1 MVVFSGLVEFGV
13 LGAVLE
19 ALLQGE
25 GRLLGKDLFTV
36 LTGSEG
42 RALPKDKIGEESNDL
57 VSRGEETKDLPV
69 GVAGEL
75 APVPFGTEA
84 KEANPLVA
92 FSGDSTLPLGKMGEV
107 YLGDGVSGEAPLQLE
122 GEGVEPGDREEPFF
136 QLGRP

>member
-42 RALPKDKIGEESNDL
+42 RALPKDKIGEESNDR
-57 VSRGEETKDLPV
+57 S
-69 GVAGEL
+69 
-75 APVPFGTEA
+75 
-84 KEANPLVA
+84 
-92 FSGDSTLPLGKMGEV
+92 S
-107 YLGDGVSGEAPLQLE
+107 Q
-122 GEGVEPGDREEPFF
+122 
-136 QLGRP
+136 